1 MGNITVWVGL
11 CLMSAATVGL
21 AQGNPSAG
29 KDKAE
34 TCGACHG
41 VDGNGSAPIFPK
53 LASQHA
59 GYLAKQLH
67 DFKDKK
73 RADPTM
79 SALAEPLTDAD
90 IADLSAYYAGQKITI
105 EPGPANNALGQKIYL
120 TGNLETGVP
129 ACTGCHGPDGK
140 GNPQAVFPQVN
151 GQYAA
156 YLEKTL
162 KDFKTGARGNDP
174 NGMMRSIAARLSEEE
189 ISAVADYIA
198 RLK

>member
-1 MGNITVWVGL
+1 MGKIRIWVWL
-11 CLMSAATVGL
+11 CLMSGASVGL

-29 KDKAE
+29 KEKAE
-34 TCGACHG
+34 TCGGCHG
-41 VDGNGSAPIFPK
+41 VDGNSSAPIFPK

-79 SALAEPLTDAD
+79 SALAEPLSDAD
-90 IADLSAYYAGQKITI
+90 IADLSAYYARQKITI
-105 EPGPANNALGQKIYL
+105 EPGTPNPLGKKIYL

-129 ACTGCHGPDGK
+129 ACTGCHGPDGN
-140 GNPQAVFPQVN
+140 GNPHALFPQFN

-162 KDFKTGARGNDP
+162 KDFKTGARSNDP

-189 ISAVADYIA
+189 ISAVADYISS
-198 RLK
+198 LK